1 LIKIES
7 YVKDNQNSVSL
18 FITNAK
24 GIFNASGM
32 VVSTKINN
40 KITQEKFTLDQQ
52 REAYETYFQ
61 TKDKIT
67 WMKGVNKIGENT
79 KVLSF

>member
-1 LIKIES
+1 MIKIES
-7 YVKDNQNSVSL
+7 YVKDDQNSVSL

-32 VVSTKINN
+32 VVSTKRNS

-61 TKDKIT
+61 IKDNIT
-67 WMKGVNKIGENT
+67 WGKGENNE
-79 KVLSF
+79 S